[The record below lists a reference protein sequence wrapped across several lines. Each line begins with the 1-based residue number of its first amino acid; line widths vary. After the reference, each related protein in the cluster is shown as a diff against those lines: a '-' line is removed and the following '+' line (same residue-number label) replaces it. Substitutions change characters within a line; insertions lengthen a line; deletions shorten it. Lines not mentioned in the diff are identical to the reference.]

1 MAQRENINVVT
12 AATSSP
18 GCRHRDLQEDLSDPG
33 INNICFL
40 RSLLPRNPYLM
51 KNVIIVY

>member
-1 MAQRENINVVT
+1 MAQRENIDVVT
-12 AATSSP
+12 AATSP